1 MNDKKIANFIRTKLL
16 LKTESEILKFT
27 KSKVLINTIS
37 PLNLYNSYCNIQI
50 NIKSTEFSIIERKEN
65 QTKFL
70 DDTNI
75 ETIKNDFPYM
85 EVFKKINKIII
96 SDKKNINFYDKLK
109 EEDKEFSLNK
119 NITLNSS
126 TNNLLSKKD
135 NNKINQSI
143 KLLREKA
150 KNLINIIIRRKTK
163 FKNNTHSF
171 YTNSNFK
178 SHSNLKVKVH
188 KRKNNT
194 INLKNKLSENLK
206 FENPIVEDSSII
218 YSSNILEKKIS
229 YGICFYK
236 KTIVKNDIIRNNNIV
251 KNNKICKLCYSNFND
266 IDNKKKKYNKKIEFI
281 ADKINPFIKYK
292 INSKIENKN

>member
-37 PLNLYNSYCNIQI
+37 PLNLYNSYCDIQI

-178 SHSNLKVKVH
+178 SHSNLKVKVN

-194 INLKNKLSENLK
+194 INLKNKLSENLR

-236 KTIVKNDIIRNNNIV
+236 KTIVKNDKIRNNNIV
-251 KNNKICKLCYSNFND
+251 KNNKICKLCYSNFNE
-266 IDNKKKKYNKKIEFI
+266 IDNKKKKYNKNIEFI
-281 ADKINPFIKYK
+281 ADRINPFIKYK

>member
-37 PLNLYNSYCNIQI
+37 PLNLYNSYCDIQI

-178 SHSNLKVKVH
+178 SHSNLKVKVN

-236 KTIVKNDIIRNNNIV
+236 KTIVKNDKIRNNNIV

-266 IDNKKKKYNKKIEFI
+266 IDNKKKKYNKNIEFI
-281 ADKINPFIKYK
+281 ADRINPFIKYK